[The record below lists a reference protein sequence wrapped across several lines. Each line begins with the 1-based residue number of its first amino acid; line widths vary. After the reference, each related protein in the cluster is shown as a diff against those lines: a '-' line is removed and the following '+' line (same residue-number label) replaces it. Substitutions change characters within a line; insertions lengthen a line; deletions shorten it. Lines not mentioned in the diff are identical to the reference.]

1 MKKLLSLAAVVAMG
15 LPVLAQEVEAKDDAN
30 SNPREEVKR
39 ESAMWPAFLAV
50 SEFPASPDV
59 IGLRLTVPFSTVQEN
74 VTGIDLGLWGRCL
87 YFQGFQINVL
97 RNDVKDEMSGFQVG
111 LYNSVGG
118 GQLLGLQ
125 AGLFN
130 EANSM
135 RGVQAGLVNL
145 GGEVQGFQI
154 GLINRCETMVG
165 YQVGLINVIRDNE
178 LQFCPIV
185 NIGW

>member
-1 MKKLLSLAAVVAMG
+1 MKKLTSLALVAAVAF
-15 LPVLAQEVEAKDDAN
+15 PVFAQEPENKDEVKN
-30 SNPREEVKR
+30 TPREERKR
-39 ESAMWPAFLAV
+39 ESNVWPSFFAV

-59 IGLRLTVPFSTVQEN
+59 IGLRLTIPFSTVQEN
-74 VTGIDLGLWGRCL
+74 ITGIDLGLWGRSL
-87 YFQGFQINVL
+87 YFQGFQVNVL
-97 RNDVKDEMSGFQVG
+97 RNDVKDDMSGFQVG

-135 RGVQAGLVNL
+135 RGAQIGLVNL
-145 GGEVQGFQI
+145 GGEVQGFQV
-154 GLINRCETMVG
+154 GLINRCETMYG
-165 YQVGLINVIRDNE
+165 YQLGLINVIRDNE
-178 LQFCPIV
+178 LQFCPIL

>member
-1 MKKLLSLAAVVAMG
+1 MKKLFPLALMAAFA
-15 LPVLAQEVEAKDDAN
+15 LPLVAQEETDAVESQSAPKV
-30 SNPREEVKR
+30 EVA
-39 ESAMWPAFLAV
+39 ESSVWPAYFAV
-50 SEFPASPDV
+50 AQWPRSADV
-59 IGLRLTVPFSTVQEN
+59 IGLRLTIPFSTSQEN
-74 VTGIDLGLWGRCL
+74 VTGLDLGFWGKAI
-87 YFQGFQINVL
+87 YFEGVQLNVL
-97 RNDVKDEMSGFQVG
+97 RNNVTDTMAGFQVG

-135 RGVQAGLVNL
+135 RGAQVGIVNL

-165 YQVGLINVIRDNE
+165 YQVGLINVIRDAE
-178 LQFCPIV
+178 LQFFPIV